1 MNHFAQEQALAAG
14 SKLVNQAAAAARF
27 RALHAERPLVLPNAW
42 DVGSARIMERAGAL
56 AVATTSAGV
65 SWSQGCA
72 DGERLT
78 AEDMVSLAGRL
89 TQAVDVPVTADI
101 ESGYGDGSAAQ
112 VASVVGRLVGVGVA
126 GINLEDSGAEGA
138 PLVEVERQ
146 QERLRAARAAAASTG
161 CDLFVNARIDTY
173 LFAVGDVGDR
183 LEATV
188 RRAAAYCEAGA
199 DGIFVPGVTDAETI
213 AELIAAI
220 DAPLNI
226 MAGPGAPAIDQ
237 LAALGVARV
246 SVGPAIALAAL
257 AATERAAR
265 ELFDRG
271 SYEQL
276 RDGLA
281 FAETNSFFADGGASA

>member
-1 MNHFAQEQALAAG
+1 MSAHRRV
-14 SKLVNQAAAAARF
+14 SQAAAAARF
-27 RALHAERPLVLPNAW
+27 RALHDQGPLVLANAW
-42 DVGSARIMERAGAL
+42 DVGSARIIERAGAR

-65 SWSQGCA
+65 SWSLGCA
-72 DGERLT
+72 DGERLS
-78 AEDMVSLAGRL
+78 ADDMVSLATRL
-89 TQAVDVPVTADI
+89 TEAVDVPVTVDI
-101 ESGYGDGSAAQ
+101 ESGYGDGSAAH
-112 VASVVGRLVGVGVA
+112 VASVVSRLVGAGVA
-126 GINLEDSGAEGA
+126 GINLEDSGAQGA
-138 PLVEVERQ
+138 PLLEVERQ
-146 QERLRAARAAAASTG
+146 QERLQAARAAAGRTG
-161 CDLFVNARIDTY
+161 SDLFVNARIDTY
-173 LFAVGDVGDR
+173 LFAVGEAGDR

-188 RRAAAYCEAGA
+188 RRAVAYCEAGA

-213 AELIAAI
+213 AALVAAV

-257 AATERAAR
+257 AATEEAAR

-276 RDGLA
+276 RDGLPFGA
-281 FAETNSFFADGGASA
+281 TNGFFAVTER

>member
-1 MNHFAQEQALAAG
+1 MSELANTRM
-14 SKLVNQAAAAARF
+14 NQAEAAARF
-27 RALHAERPLVLPNAW
+27 RALHDERPLVLANAW
-42 DVGSARIMERAGAL
+42 DVGSARIIERAGAR

-65 SWSQGCA
+65 SWSRGRA

-78 AEDMVSLAGRL
+78 ADDMVSLAARL
-89 TQAVDVPVTADI
+89 TRAVDVPVTVDI

-112 VASVVGRLVGVGVA
+112 VASIVGRLLAVGVA
-126 GINLEDSGAEGA
+126 GINLEDSGAQGV

-146 QERLRAARAAAASTG
+146 QDRLRAARVAAAGAGS
-161 CDLFVNARIDTY
+161 DLFVNARIDTY
-173 LFAVGDVGDR
+173 LFAVGEAGDR
-183 LEATV
+183 FEATV
-188 RRAAAYCEAGA
+188 RRAVAYREAGA

-213 AELIAAI
+213 AALVAAI

-257 AATERAAR
+257 AATEEAAR

-271 SYEQL
+271 SYERL
-276 RDGLA
+276 GDGLPFGA
-281 FAETNSFFADGGASA
+281 TNGFFADAEVSR